1 MPAPPAHR
9 LDDIRSTFGF
19 FDAWQDRY
27 AFLIDMGK
35 ALPPLPEADRIES
48 NLVRGCQSQVWLVA
62 HFDGENLHLAIDS
75 DAHIVRGLI
84 AIVLA
89 AYDGRPPRHIL
100 GFDIEGLFDD
110 LDLIG
115 HLSPTRGNGLRAMVA
130 EIQRIAQELAN
141 RRGAVPAVGTIRAAN
156 RP

>member
-1 MPAPPAHR
+1 MPARAVPC

-19 FDAWQDRY
+19 FDAWQDKY
-27 AFLIDMGK
+27 AFLIDIGK
-35 ALPPLPEADRIES
+35 ALTPLPETDRS
-48 NLVRGCQSQVWLVA
+48 DRNLVRGCQSQVWLVP
-62 HFDGENLHLAIDS
+62 HFDGDRMHLAIDS

-89 AYDGRPPRHIL
+89 AYDDRPPRQIL
-100 GFDIEGLFDD
+100 DFDIEGLFDE

-130 EIQRIAQELAN
+130 RIRGMAQEHA
-141 RRGAVPAVGTIRAAN
+141 
-156 RP
+156 